1 MPFILKDI
9 FTQPEH
15 IKFLTEKGY
24 DLEESITKPH
34 PITHSTVLH
43 DATIYNRKDI
53 IEVLAHAKIDLNQY
67 DEHPDRVRYGRTP
80 LLLATH
86 EYNKEMVSFLIQKRV
101 NPHKCEKDSGMSPLM
116 LATLRQS
123 AEIMNLLI
131 EAGVNISQEN
141 KKDILKG
148 KTSSKYSCPTALM
161 YAASRQDVDLMCL
174 LIRRG
179 SKLKNS
185 KGTKFLDCC
194 HDRLTKQ
201 ETLYFIRA
209 MASEEIAA
217 ISNPIKKPPSDPI
230 INIICG
236 YAKISKKYGLFSLDS
251 KKQSETNY
259 RYAAESVYEPPLPW
273 SAYRD
278 AFASFR
284 FTRQNTAIEKE
295 ENTKTAS
302 STKRRQRFVM

>member
-1 MPFILKDI
+1 MPVTLKDI

-24 DLEESITKPH
+24 DLEDSITKPH
-34 PITHSTVLH
+34 PVTYSTVLH

-53 IEVLAHAKIDLNQY
+53 IEVLAQAKIDLNQY
-67 DEHPDRVRYGRTP
+67 DEHPDPTRYGKTP
-80 LLLATH
+80 LLLAIYDC
-86 EYNKEMVSFLIQKRV
+86 EEQMVSFLIQKRV
-101 NPHKCEKDSGMSPLM
+101 NIHKCEKDNGKSPLM
-116 LATLRQS
+116 LATVRKS
-123 AEIMNLLI
+123 ENIMNFLLK
-131 EAGVNISQEN
+131 AGVNVNQEN
-141 KKDILKG
+141 KKNILEG
-148 KTSSKYSCPTALM
+148 RTSEYACPTALM
-161 YAASRQDVDLMCL
+161 YAASRQDIKLMCL
-174 LIRRG
+174 LIRQG
-179 SKLKNS
+179 SRLKNS

-194 HDRLTKQ
+194 PNRLANKKI
-201 ETLYFIRA
+201 LDFIRA

-217 ISNPIKKPPSDPI
+217 ISNAIKKPPADPI

-259 RYAAESVYEPPLPW
+259 RYAAEPVYEPPLPW

-284 FTRQNTAIEKE
+284 FTRQNTSIEKE

-302 STKRRQRFVM
+302 STKKRQRFVM